1 MEKVK
6 KVWVNGSFDVL
17 HIGHIDLFRYAKSLG
32 EELIVSIDSDRR
44 IKESKGNKRPVNNSS
59 DRKEFLESICYV
71 DKVLIFDSYLEMKK
85 QIVDNKIDIIVVSDD
100 CKEDQIVG
108 SDLSDVVVYKKRKSK
123 STTSILKTYYKEAPP
138 F

>member
-44 IKESKGNKRPVNNSS
+44 IKESKGNKRPVNNST

-71 DKVLIFDSYLEMKK
+71 DKVFIFDSYVEMKK
-85 QIVDNKIDIIVVSDD
+85 QIIDNKIDIIVVSDD
-100 CKEDQIVG
+100 CKEDQIIG

>member
-44 IKESKGNKRPVNNSS
+44 IKESKGNKRPVNNST

-71 DKVLIFDSYLEMKK
+71 DKVLIFDSYVEMKK
-85 QIVDNKIDIIVVSDD
+85 QIIDNKIDIIVVSDD
-100 CKEDQIVG
+100 CKEDQIIG

>member
-44 IKESKGNKRPVNNSS
+44 IKESKGNKRPVNNST

-71 DKVLIFDSYLEMKK
+71 DKVLIFDSYAEMKK

-100 CKEDQIVG
+100 CKPDQIIG
-108 SDLSDVVVYKKRKSK
+108 SDLTDVVVYKKRKAK

>member
-44 IKESKGNKRPVNNSS
+44 IKESKGNKRPVNNST

>member
-44 IKESKGNKRPVNNSS
+44 IKESKGNKRPVNNST

-71 DKVLIFDSYLEMKK
+71 DKVLIFDSYVEMKK